1 MRAIYSKSSLLSIL
15 FSVALLTFCSCT
27 RGGGGNPF
35 AKDDGEIKENIEN
48 LMGLAVGMTKGQVF
62 ELSGIANYVEGY
74 DWGSVWFYKIRK
86 GGTVGTL
93 ADKDIEQ
100 RYMPVVFDN
109 TDRVM
114 GYGRKF
120 YDQTLTDLG
129 TGQFWDL
136 QTPNLCNCSVD
147 ERLHFVHFEPFLYF
161 LR

>member
-1 MRAIYSKSSLLSIL
+1 MRAFYSKSHILYIL
-15 FSVALLTFCSCT
+15 FFSALFTLTGCN
-27 RGGGGNPF
+27 RGSGSNPF
-35 AKDDGEIKENIEN
+35 AKDDGEIKENIES
-48 LMGLAVGMTKGQVF
+48 LMGLAVGMTKSQVF

-120 YDQTLTDLG
+120 YDQTLSDLG
-129 TGQFWDL
+129 TGQF
-136 QTPNLCNCSVD
+136 
-147 ERLHFVHFEPFLYF
+147 
-161 LR
+161 

>member
-1 MRAIYSKSSLLSIL
+1 MRATYSKSHL
-15 FSVALLTFCSCT
+15 FYFLFFSALLCLTSCT
-27 RGGGGNPF
+27 RGGGANPF

-93 ADKDIEQ
+93 ADKDIAQ

-120 YDQTLTDLG
+120 YDQTLSDLG
-129 TGQFWDL
+129 TGQF
-136 QTPNLCNCSVD
+136 
-147 ERLHFVHFEPFLYF
+147 
-161 LR
+161 

>member
-1 MRAIYSKSSLLSIL
+1 MW
-15 FSVALLTFCSCT
+15 
-27 RGGGGNPF
+27 
-35 AKDDGEIKENIEN
+35 
-48 LMGLAVGMTKGQVF
+48 LAVGIINGQVF
-62 ELSGIANYVEGY
+62 ELSGIENYVEGY

-93 ADKDIEQ
+93 ADKDIAQ

-129 TGQFWDL
+129 TGQF
-136 QTPNLCNCSVD
+136 
-147 ERLHFVHFEPFLYF
+147 
-161 LR
+161 

>member
-15 FSVALLTFCSCT
+15 FSVAFLTLCSCT

-129 TGQFWDL
+129 TGQF
-136 QTPNLCNCSVD
+136 
-147 ERLHFVHFEPFLYF
+147 
-161 LR
+161 

>member
-1 MRAIYSKSSLLSIL
+1 MRAVYSKSHLLYFL
-15 FSVALLTFCSCT
+15 FFSALLTLTSCT
-27 RGGGGNPF
+27 RGGGSNPF

-129 TGQFWDL
+129 TGQF
-136 QTPNLCNCSVD
+136 
-147 ERLHFVHFEPFLYF
+147 
-161 LR
+161 

>member
-1 MRAIYSKSSLLSIL
+1 MSAIYSKSSLLFIL
-15 FSVALLTFCSCT
+15 FFATLLTLGGCT
-27 RGGGGNPF
+27 RGSGSNPF

-62 ELSGIANYVEGY
+62 DLSGIANYVEGY

-93 ADKDIEQ
+93 ADKDIAQ

-129 TGQFWDL
+129 TGQF
-136 QTPNLCNCSVD
+136 
-147 ERLHFVHFEPFLYF
+147 
-161 LR
+161 

>member
-1 MRAIYSKSSLLSIL
+1 MRAFYSKSHLLYLL
-15 FSVALLTFCSCT
+15 FFSALFTLTGCN
-27 RGGGGNPF
+27 RGSGSNPF

-48 LMGLAVGMTKGQVF
+48 LMGLAVGMTKSQVF

-120 YDQTLTDLG
+120 YDQTLSDLG
-129 TGQFWDL
+129 TGQF
-136 QTPNLCNCSVD
+136 
-147 ERLHFVHFEPFLYF
+147 
-161 LR
+161 

>member
-1 MRAIYSKSSLLSIL
+1 MSTIYSKSSLLFIL
-15 FSVALLTFCSCT
+15 FFAALLTLGSCT
-27 RGGGGNPF
+27 RGSGSNPF

-93 ADKDIEQ
+93 ADKDIAQ

-129 TGQFWDL
+129 TGQF
-136 QTPNLCNCSVD
+136 
-147 ERLHFVHFEPFLYF
+147 
-161 LR
+161 